1 MQKGIA
7 LIQVLILSTVLSV
20 VLLSMNFQAR
30 EHLKLAA
37 AVNQYVD
44 AELQI
49 QSAQAEVVFTMLTS
63 QWSQLSTVD
72 INDRD
77 KVRWNFHGKDF
88 DFSGVTLNIQ
98 DTSGLINL
106 SSPDINTLI
115 LTAGDKSRGLALA
128 DAIADWQDADDTRR
142 TNGAEQ
148 EQYPQ
153 GVMVRNA
160 AIQFAEEL
168 QLVHGVDKDLYRKLL
183 PEMSFFT
190 RGINVNQQ
198 SDTLIRLYHKSE
210 IAEEIIRLRE
220 QNQLRTGD
228 IERLTGGEVNEFSRY
243 GIGPVFRIRFTAK
256 ATDVKLS
263 RELTMLFSPYQPT
276 PVELYEF
283 RTRNPMLEP
292 LNDGF

>member
-44 AELQI
+44 AELQL

-63 QWSQLSTVD
+63 QWSQLSASD

-115 LTAGDKSRGLALA
+115 LIAGDKSRGLALA
-128 DAIADWQDADDTRR
+128 DAIADWQDEDDRPR
-142 TNGAEQ
+142 LNGAEQ
-148 EQYPQ
+148 EQYAQ
-153 GVMVRNA
+153 GVMVRNS

-168 QLVHGVDKDLYRKLL
+168 QLVRGVDKDLYRTLL
-183 PEMSFFT
+183 TEMSFFT

-198 SDTLIRLYHKSE
+198 SDALIRLYHKRE
-210 IAEEIIRLRE
+210 IAEEIIRLRD

-228 IERLTGGEVNEFSRY
+228 IERLTGEEINEFSRF